1 MVKKL
6 TGDVFILSANNLFD
20 GAVVYYCNEN
30 GWIKDYTKATIFKKQ
45 NLDEMII
52 KISKIDVI
60 NPYPIEVDEKG
71 NIKKFREK
79 IRSTGLNLESYKS
92 V

>member
-6 TGDVFILSANNLFD
+6 TGDIFILSANNLFD
-20 GAVVYYCNEN
+20 GTVVYYCSKL
-30 GWIKDYTKATIFKKQ
+30 GWIKDHTKATMIKKQ
-45 NLDEMII
+45 NLEKTLF
-52 KISKIDVI
+52 KISKINVI
-60 NPYPIEVDEKG
+60 NPYPIEVDHKG
-71 NIKKFREK
+71 EIKKFREK

>member
-6 TGDVFILSANNLFD
+6 TGDIFILSANNLFD
-20 GAVVYYCNEN
+20 GSVVYYCNKL
-30 GWIKDYTKATIFKKQ
+30 GWIKDYTKATMIKKQ
-45 NLDEMII
+45 NLEKILF
-52 KISKIDVI
+52 KISKINVI
-60 NPYPIEVDEKG
+60 NPYPIEVDDKG
-71 NIKKFREK
+71 EIKKFREK